1 MNKGLAKMNKPIV
14 AVIPAFGVGLRFGRS
29 HPKQLAELNGKSI
42 LAWSIDALCQDVRV
56 EKIYVVLP
64 KDYWAD
70 ILWSEWNG
78 RVIPLA
84 QGGETRASTV
94 RKALEHILTTYPKD
108 TWVLVHD
115 AVRPLLSQGKLT
127 LLINTVL
134 AHQQGGILA
143 LPLSD
148 TLKKSDGVNRIIET
162 LDRTHLWQ
170 AQTPQM
176 FSLGL
181 LHEALINFAQATDE
195 ASAMEQQNYSPLLV
209 TGEPSN
215 IKITYPLDLKL
226 AQQYLSFHKPESKSI
241 QKEPEWR
248 VGQGMDVHALVA
260 GRSLILGGVL
270 IPYAKGLAGHSDAD
284 VLIHALI
291 DALLGAAS
299 LGDIGR
305 HFPDTDMT
313 YEGANSRH
321 LLIQVV
327 QKVRQAGWAVQHAD
341 ITIVAEAPKMVPY
354 WEDIRNNL
362 VHDLSLHADQIS
374 LKATT
379 TEKLGFLGRKEGIAC
394 FAVCTLKR

>member
-1 MNKGLAKMNKPIV
+1 MNKPIV

-78 RVIPLA
+78 RVIPLD

-148 TLKKSDGVNRIIET
+148 TLKKSDGVNRI
-162 LDRTHLWQ
+162 
-170 AQTPQM
+170 
-176 FSLGL
+176 
-181 LHEALINFAQATDE
+181 
-195 ASAMEQQNYSPLLV
+195 
-209 TGEPSN
+209 
-215 IKITYPLDLKL
+215 
-226 AQQYLSFHKPESKSI
+226 
-241 QKEPEWR
+241 
-248 VGQGMDVHALVA
+248 
-260 GRSLILGGVL
+260 
-270 IPYAKGLAGHSDAD
+270 
-284 VLIHALI
+284 
-291 DALLGAAS
+291 
-299 LGDIGR
+299 
-305 HFPDTDMT
+305 
-313 YEGANSRH
+313 
-321 LLIQVV
+321 
-327 QKVRQAGWAVQHAD
+327 
-341 ITIVAEAPKMVPY
+341 
-354 WEDIRNNL
+354 
-362 VHDLSLHADQIS
+362 
-374 LKATT
+374 
-379 TEKLGFLGRKEGIAC
+379 
-394 FAVCTLKR
+394 